1 MRNHGDERPSDHA
14 PDRCTIG
21 ELAEQVGMTVRN
33 IRAYQARGLL
43 PPPLVDGRVGFY
55 TETHR
60 ERLRMIRRLR
70 SEGFNLVAISALL
83 TGVVPVTTSVTALA
97 AADPG
102 SPGRTPGLPEAGA
115 ALLALGVPV
124 DAVLALHREVAGSVD
139 QIASAYRRVLDE
151 YVRKPWLAVGS
162 PVDRRERVDEAT
174 AALPAIAAAAVTA
187 TLIPAVREAIDNGG
201 VPLVQEQ
208 HQAPSP

>member
-1 MRNHGDERPSDHA
+1 MKIHGDERPIDHA

-83 TGVVPVTTSVTALA
+83 TGIVPVTTSVTALA

-124 DAVLALHREVAGSVD
+124 DAVLALHREVVGHAEAIAG
-139 QIASAYRRVLDE
+139 AYRRVLDD
-151 YVRKPWLAVGS
+151 YVRGPWLAAGS
-162 PVDRRERVDEAT
+162 PEGRQDRVDGAV
-174 AALPAIAAAAVTA
+174 AALPTIAAAAVTA
-187 TLIPAVREAIDNGG
+187 TLIPAVREAVDNGG

-208 HQAPSP
+208 QQAPRP